1 MQNCSRPP
9 FCTRPTYAIIV
20 ILTIEKANKTAMSE
34 WLFLNSNSAYCQLY
48 DGESKYIILFIV
60 DQHP

>member
-20 ILTIEKANKTAMSE
+20 ILTIENTSAHYSNTGNYCKDDTPGV
-34 WLFLNSNSAYCQLY
+34 NSPLAEVSTQ
-48 DGESKYIILFIV
+48 
-60 DQHP
+60 